1 MKKYI
6 IISAVL
12 FGIFFPKAQ
21 SSDSLKTENKV
32 TFSAYAELFYTY
44 DLNEPAN
51 HIRQN
56 FLYSYNRHNELNL
69 NLGLVKVNYQSENL
83 RANVALMAGTYA
95 QDNMAAEQDALRYVN
110 EANVG
115 IKISKTKN
123 LWIDA
128 GIMPSHIGWESAI
141 GKDNT
146 NLTRSLAAENSPYF
160 ETGAKISYTSD
171 SGKWFLSGLVLNG
184 WQRIAKP
191 EGNQSI
197 SFGHQVTYKPTEKIT
212 LNSSS
217 FIGNDKSKEEKR
229 MRYFHDLYGSFQ
241 LTDQF
246 SALLGFDIG
255 AEQKE
260 KGSSSYNI
268 WYTPNVLMKY
278 QLDSKWALAGRLE
291 YYNDKNGVIISTK
304 TPNGFQT
311 FGYSLNVDYAILK
324 NVIFRTEARGFTS
337 KDAIFAKNDEMKQ
350 GNFFITTS
358 LAVWF

>member
-1 MKKYI
+1 MKKI
-6 IISAVL
+6 IIIGML
-12 FGIFFPKAQ
+12 LGTFFSKAQ
-21 SSDSLKTENKV
+21 SSDSLKTEPKF

-44 DLNEPAN
+44 DFIEPAD
-51 HIRQN
+51 HLRQN
-56 FLYSYNRHNELNL
+56 FLYSYNRHNEVNL
-69 NLGLVKVNYQSENL
+69 NLGLIKANYQSENI
-83 RANVALMAGTYA
+83 RANLALMGGTYA
-95 QDNMAAEQDALRYVN
+95 QDNMAAEQEALRYIN

-115 IKISKTKN
+115 IKISKNKN

-141 GKDNT
+141 GKDNI
-146 NLTRSLAAENSPYF
+146 NLTRSFAAENSPYF
-160 ETGAKISYTSD
+160 ETGVKVSYTSD
-171 SGKWFLSGLVLNG
+171 NGKWFLSGLVLNG

-197 SFGHQVTYKPTEKIT
+197 SFGHQITYKPNDKIA

-217 FIGNDKSKEEKR
+217 FIGNDKAKTEKK
-229 MRYFHDLYGSFQ
+229 MRYFHDLYGNFQ

-255 AEQKE
+255 AEQKTE
-260 KGSSSYNI
+260 GSEQYNI
-268 WYTPNVLMKY
+268 WYSPNVQVKY
-278 QLDSKWALAGRLE
+278 QFDNQWALAGRLE

-304 TPNGFQT
+304 SPNGFQT
-311 FGYSLNVDYAILK
+311 FGYSLNVDYAVFK

-337 KDAIFAKNDEMKQ
+337 KDAIFAKNDVFRK
-350 GNFFITTS
+350 GNFFVTTS